1 MDNSSKSYWC
11 YLLFCISCYYPYMLR
26 LNLMNYY
33 FASVRHCNL
42 CCTAGVSDM
51 EVLAQRTLKTCEEYL
66 LIPEKQSS
74 LG

>member
-1 MDNSSKSYWC
+1 
-11 YLLFCISCYYPYMLR
+11 
-26 LNLMNYY
+26 MNYY

-66 LIPEKQSS
+66 FIPEKQSS